1 MQGFGLNRSRK
12 KVIFHSLFGITYTLA
27 LSACGVEGLGIP
39 AEGGESDIG
48 TIIPVQPTTGNNGFT
63 AQELVNGS
71 LLLDWPMDPQ
81 AVRYL
86 VVIDGEVIAELSAST
101 LNFVAVSRNG
111 NLANSSI
118 QVLSMSA
125 DNTLTPWV
133 VNPIV
138 FASTEITDPVPEEN
152 SLANGPDGVETSNPS
167 EPANPIVVVEVDTDN
182 APTVDPAP
190 VNPPSAALPEETVET
205 ETESPTVNE
214 IATEEQ
220 VPNEEETPTGVA
232 TPSEIDPP
240 PPLEELVN
248 FSPVI
253 TDTSYHCDPV
263 NEAVAFNVGDTD
275 TFTLS
280 VNDEMPQTLI
290 YAADS
295 SDLETVDVT
304 VDANG
309 VFTLSALKAG
319 DSYLW
324 LTAEDE
330 TGLVDEYEMWVVVE

>member
-1 MQGFGLNRSRK
+1 MQGFGLIRSIK
-12 KVIFHSLFGITYTLA
+12 KVISHPLFVIAGAQA

-39 AEGGESDIG
+39 VEGDEPDIG
-48 TIIPVQPTTGNNGFT
+48 AVITVQPTTGNDGFT

-86 VVIDGEVIAELSAST
+86 VVIDGEVVAELSAST
-101 LNFVAVSRNG
+101 LNYVADSRKG

-118 QVLSMSA
+118 QILSMSA
-125 DNTLTPWV
+125 DNTLSPWV

-138 FASTEITDPVPEEN
+138 FAPTETTDPEPEEN
-152 SLANGPDGVETSNPS
+152 SLANGPDGT
-167 EPANPIVVVEVDTDN
+167 EVQ
-182 APTVDPAP
+182 
-190 VNPPSAALPEETVET
+190 
-205 ETESPTVNE
+205 
-214 IATEEQ
+214 I
-220 VPNEEETPTGVA
+220 PNEEEPPTEVA
-232 TPSEIDPP
+232 NPSEIPPP

-248 FSPVI
+248 FAPEI

-263 NEAVAFNVGDTD
+263 TEAVAFNVGDTD

-280 VNDEMPQTLI
+280 INDEMPQSLI

-304 VDANG
+304 VDSNG

-330 TGLVDEYEMWVVVE
+330 NGLVDEYEMWVVVE

>member
-1 MQGFGLNRSRK
+1 MQGFGLIRSIK
-12 KVIFHSLFGITYTLA
+12 KVISHPLFVIAGAQA

-39 AEGGESDIG
+39 VEGDEPDIG
-48 TIIPVQPTTGNNGFT
+48 AVITVQPTTGNDGFT
-63 AQELVNGS
+63 AQELVNES

-86 VVIDGEVIAELSAST
+86 VVIDGEVVAELSAST
-101 LNFVAVSRNG
+101 LNYVADSRKG

-118 QVLSMSA
+118 QILSMSA
-125 DNTLTPWV
+125 DNTLSPWV

-138 FASTEITDPVPEEN
+138 FAPTETTDPEPEEN
-152 SLANGPDGVETSNPS
+152 SLANGPDGTE
-167 EPANPIVVVEVDTDN
+167 AQD
-182 APTVDPAP
+182 PT
-190 VNPPSAALPEETVET
+190 
-205 ETESPTVNE
+205 
-214 IATEEQ
+214 
-220 VPNEEETPTGVA
+220 EEETPTEVA
-232 TPSEIDPP
+232 TPSEIAPP

-248 FSPVI
+248 FAPEI

-263 NEAVAFNVGDTD
+263 TEAVAFNVGDTD

-280 VNDEMPQTLI
+280 VNDELPQSLT
-290 YAADS
+290 YEADS

-330 TGLVDEYEMWVVVE
+330 NGLVDEYEMWIVVE